1 MDEQEK
7 ITSTAIFQTWTL
19 TDFLWKILKVV
30 NFLDKYLAAIK
41 APLSG
46 NSVITS

>member
-7 ITSTAIFQTWTL
+7 ITSTACF
-19 TDFLWKILKVV
+19 DGFSLK
-30 NFLDKYLAAIK
+30 NSKSGQPSQNKYLAAIK